1 MKQKEK
7 IIDTEIQSLKDLLQ
21 RDFSKKNVKML
32 IHNANDIYRRSQEI
46 EYVKGIY
53 GALNILGSVS
63 FNICDYKKAQ
73 KYFLKSIDAAED
85 MKDERSVAFGLNNIG
100 IILYRLRKY
109 RKALEYYE
117 KSLEIKL
124 KYDDMASI
132 STSYNNIG
140 LVYHSMKDPDKA
152 LRFFKKALKIDKDID
167 NKYALCR
174 ELSNI
179 GLVWKSKKD
188 LDKSLSFFKRSYKES
203 ANASY
208 DKGMAT
214 ALSNIS
220 NHYLSQKNY
229 QNALKKAFEGEK
241 ISKKIHS
248 NNHLLH
254 FYEIIALSYEGEK
267 NYKKALQYHKK
278 FAALNEKIHSD
289 QSHEKILEMQIKYE
303 SEKKERETEIYKIK
317 SEELALLNSKKD
329 RFFRIIHHD
338 LLNPFTAMHSTAAFL
353 IKFYEKLDSKK
364 RKSYIEMI
372 HSSSERLIKL
382 MDNLFEWVKTQHGEI
397 EYLPERVD
405 LKEVTEYNLE
415 LLGNN
420 INSKDIKIS
429 ADFCKNCFVDADKNM
444 TDTIIRN
451 LIANAIKFTFSG
463 GEIKIAT
470 KCSSKTVRFSVEDD
484 GTGIEP
490 ENLKKLFDVSQTFS
504 TPGTG
509 DEKGTGL
516 GLILVKEFLDL
527 NNGRISVESEPGKG
541 SKFTI
546 ELPTYKLN

>member
-1 MKQKEK
+1 MKEKEK

-32 IHNANDIYRRSQEI
+32 IDNATDIFRRSRDI
-46 EYVKGIY
+46 EYIKGIY
-53 GALNILGSVS
+53 GALNLLGSVS

-73 KYFLKSIDAAED
+73 KFFLKSIDAAEE
-85 MKDERSVAFGLNNIG
+85 MKDEKNVAFGLNNIG

-109 RKALEYYE
+109 EKALDYYE
-117 KSLEIKL
+117 RSLEIKL
-124 KYDDMASI
+124 KYDDTASI

-140 LVYHSMKDPDKA
+140 LVYHSMKDYDRA
-152 LRFFKKALKIDKDID
+152 LGYFNKALKIDEEIE

-179 GLVWKSKKD
+179 GLVWKFKKD
-188 LDKSLSFFKRSYKES
+188 LKKSLSFYKRSYKES
-203 ANASY
+203 VKASY
-208 DKGMAT
+208 EKGMAT

-220 NHYLSQKNY
+220 NHYLAQKQY
-229 QNALKKAFEGEK
+229 GSALKKALEGEK
-241 ISKKIHS
+241 IAKKIHS

-254 FYEIIALSYEGEK
+254 FYETIANSYEGEK
-267 NYKKALQYHKK
+267 NYKKALQYHKRY
-278 FAALNEKIHSD
+278 ADLNDKIHSE
-289 QSHEKILEMQIKYE
+289 QSHDRILEMQIKYE

-353 IKFYEKLDSKK
+353 IKFYDKIDSKK
-364 RKSYIEMI
+364 RKNYIEMI
-372 HSSSERLIKL
+372 YSSSERLIKL

-397 EYLPERVD
+397 DYNPQKVD
-405 LKEVTEYNLE
+405 LKEITVYNLE
-415 LLGNN
+415 LLANN
-420 INSKDIKIS
+420 TSSKEITVKT
-429 ADFCKNCFVDADKNM
+429 DFCKNCYVDADRNM
-444 TDTIIRN
+444 VDTAVRN
-451 LIANAIKFTFSG
+451 LIANAIKFTFQG
-463 GEIKIAT
+463 GSIKIST
-470 KCSSKTVRFSVEDD
+470 KCTKNMTKFSVEDD

-504 TPGTG
+504 TPGTK

-516 GLILVKEFLDL
+516 GLILIKEFLAV
-527 NNGRISVESEPGKG
+527 NKGRISVESEPGKG

-546 ELPTYKLN
+546 ELPRYK